1 VGGLPLIDGWYTEP
15 TGDGIRMSR
24 VRATIEKKERERRKE
39 AVVVEG
45 DCPRPV
51 L

>member
-1 VGGLPLIDGWYTEP
+1 VIDGWYTEP
-15 TGDGIRMSR
+15 TGDGIRMRR
-24 VRATIEKKERERRKE
+24 VATIEKKERERRKE

-45 DCPRPV
+45 DCPGPV